1 MKFKKIFC
9 LVLCM
14 IFLCCCTACRS
25 NEDSPYD
32 QTIYYNIESEPVT
45 LDPQIANDSAA
56 RLIILNIFEG
66 LTKLNGNGD
75 VIPGVAQSWTANSD
89 YTKFT
94 FQIREGACWNDGT
107 ALTAQDFVYGMT
119 RTLSPNTNSPTANQ
133 LFCIKNAEAFHKG
146 MVSKEQLGIYA
157 EGTQTVVIELEYA
170 YKDFPSVLAQPCA
183 MPCQQAFFEST
194 AGQYGLESDKIL
206 SNGAFM
212 LRSAYG
218 WNHYE
223 NLTLHKS
230 TCYIGEE
237 TVVPAGIYITIGDAP
252 ENVVE
257 AIQNGTVDCYALPN
271 DEVSVAEEY
280 GLNLTAFHDT
290 VWGLCFNLESSITK
304 NKNIRIGLLYALKRE
319 YILQKLPDNATA
331 ATDIIP
337 NTAEWNGQNYRQ
349 LAGNNFCLTYNS
361 AYNTYIQKGL
371 KELNLDVLPSIEILC
386 ADDAATQVIV
396 NNIIE
401 TLNNATGCYFNKKPV
416 PRSQLQ
422 DYIDNGNYAIALAP
436 LSATGNSPT
445 DTLSL
450 FVSTNPDNPV
460 GLKNSVY
467 DNYIHQ
473 IQEQSLTDSVDTII
487 AAEKYLND
495 NGIFYPLYLES
506 RFYASAANVTGIVF
520 HAYGAEAD
528 FITATKSNENS
539 T

>member
-1 MKFKKIFC
+1 MIFKKVFC
-9 LVLCM
+9 VLLSM
-14 IFLCCCTACRS
+14 FFLCCCTACRS
-25 NEDSPYD
+25 NEDAPYD

-45 LDPQIANDSAA
+45 LDPQVANDAAA

-66 LTKLNGNGD
+66 LTKLNSNGD
-75 VIPGVAQSWTANSD
+75 VIPGVAQSWTANTD

-94 FQIREGACWNDGT
+94 FQLRNGACWNDGT
-107 ALTAQDFVYGMT
+107 ALTAEDFVYGIT

-133 LFCIKNAEAFHKG
+133 LFCIKNAESFHNG
-146 MVSKEQLGIYA
+146 TLSKDKLGIYT
-157 EGTQTVVIELEYA
+157 EGTQTVVIELEYT
-170 YKDFPSVLAQPCA
+170 YEDFPSVLAQPCA
-183 MPCQQAFFEST
+183 MPCQQKFFEST
-194 AGQYGLESDKIL
+194 MGQYGLESDKIL

-223 NLTLHKS
+223 NLTLYKNA
-230 TCYIGEE
+230 CYVGEE
-237 TVVPAGIYITIGDAP
+237 TVIPAGIHITIADAP

-271 DEVSVAEEY
+271 DEVAEAKEC

-290 VWGLCFNLESSITK
+290 VWGLCFNLK
-304 NKNIRIGLLYALKRE
+304 NSVISNTNIRIGLLYALERA
-319 YILQKLPDNATA
+319 YILQTLPDNSTAT
-331 ATDIIP
+331 TDIIP
-337 NTAEWNGQNYRQ
+337 DTAEWNGQNYRQ
-349 LAGNNFCLTYNS
+349 SAGSHFGLTYNS

-386 ADDAATQVIV
+386 ADDTATQVIV

-416 PRSQLQ
+416 PRSQLR
-422 DYIDNGNYAIALAP
+422 DYMAGGNYAIALAP
-436 LSATGNSPT
+436 LSATGDTPM

-460 GLKNSVY
+460 GLNSPVY
-467 DNYIHQ
+467 DNYIYQ
-473 IQEQSLTDSVDTII
+473 IQEQALTDSLDTII

-506 RFYASAANVTGIVF
+506 RFYASAAHVTGIVF

-528 FITATKSNENS
+528 FITAIKSNENS